1 MVSISEVCF
10 RREQPAP
17 YICVTSR
24 ASNHRRSRCTDPSVP
39 TAHRAAVT
47 KEWNLPRP
55 KKCPP
60 DTFLNGLSIPV
71 RHKKIPMQ
79 KHRDFFMVTRT
90 EIDLRSHACADIL
103 DLFPLTATRA
113 AIRNKWNLPRP
124 KKCPP
129 DTFLNG
135 LSIPV
140 RHKKIPMQKHR
151 DFFMV
156 KPQTQCP
163 NFGP

>member
-1 MVSISEVCF
+1 MASISEVCF

-71 RHKKIPMQ
+71 MIWSYEKSAPAYAGAH
-79 KHRDFFMVTRT
+79 F
-90 EIDLRSHACADIL
+90 S
-103 DLFPLTATRA
+103 
-113 AIRNKWNLPRP
+113 WW
-124 KKCPP
+124 
-129 DTFLNG
+129 
-135 LSIPV
+135 PV
-140 RHKKIPMQKHR
+140 RESICVLMRVLISWICFRLQPQGLQSETNGISPDLKKHAPGM
-151 DFFMV
+151 FFASRCSAGLFDSVGIV
-156 KPQTQCP
+156 K
-163 NFGP
+163 